1 METNMNVDFQPSLI
15 CQKYAEYAATA
26 IIDSDFLPGLAQERA
41 QFDEIIQTPLQ
52 VLIEP
57 ISARKISNGGQPR
70 KGSKTRNETPNSF
83 DVSKTKPRLKVKI
96 SKSSKGTFLS
106 ENTDVFVITSNR
118 RTFFFTET
126 ENLNFGD

>member
-1 METNMNVDFQPSLI
+1 MNVDFRPSLI

-57 ISARKISNGGQPR
+57 ISARKMYNGGQPR

-106 ENTDVFVITSNR
+106 ENRQNTDVFVITSNR

-126 ENLNFGD
+126 ENLNFDD

>member
-1 METNMNVDFQPSLI
+1 METNMNVDFRPSLI

-26 IIDSDFLPGLAQERA
+26 IKDSDFLPGLAQKRA
-41 QFDEIIQTPLQ
+41 QFDVQ

-57 ISARKISNGGQPR
+57 ISARKMYNGGQPR

-106 ENTDVFVITSNR
+106 ENRQNTDVFVITSNR

-126 ENLNFGD
+126 ENLNFDD